1 MVKEIII
8 TAVAGYAL
16 FEIIEHVVIP
26 VVWLLKNKGKRSRSV
41 CGVSSMI
48 GNVCEVKEWHVLE
61 GRVCLYGEFWKAKSD
76 CAFLCGD
83 KAVIE
88 SVDGL
93 VLRVRRVP
101 TESRSRKE
109 SNRNRA
115 DG

>member
-26 VVWLLKNKGKRSRSV
+26 SVWFLNNKGKRSL
-41 CGVSSMI
+41 CGVSGMI
-48 GNVCEVKEWHVLE
+48 GQVCEVKDWQDLE
-61 GRVCLYGEFWKAKSD
+61 GRVCLYGEFWKARSD

-93 VLRVRRVP
+93 VLTVKRVP
-101 TESRSRKE
+101 TDSQSSRDHNQ
-109 SNRNRA
+109 NRV